1 MAQPQH
7 QQSESAMQLQL
18 QHSDLLGW
26 CRNAPVCWAEDAA
39 SSQGHH
45 AAHSSNAAFKALAQD
60 VSFSEQC
67 QIHLGGGCISAAPG
81 PPVSRCPMLTR
92 SGLTKSHQQH
102 AFRQSHPVSQR
113 VGLAASHVAPP
124 KLPSDRQADF
134 TYGKPSTYK
143 SMEEIR
149 VAG

>member
-1 MAQPQH
+1 
-7 QQSESAMQLQL
+7 
-18 QHSDLLGW
+18 
-26 CRNAPVCWAEDAA
+26 
-39 SSQGHH
+39 
-45 AAHSSNAAFKALAQD
+45 
-60 VSFSEQC
+60 
-67 QIHLGGGCISAAPG
+67 
-81 PPVSRCPMLTR
+81 MLTR

-113 VGLAASHVAPP
+113 VGLAASHVPPP